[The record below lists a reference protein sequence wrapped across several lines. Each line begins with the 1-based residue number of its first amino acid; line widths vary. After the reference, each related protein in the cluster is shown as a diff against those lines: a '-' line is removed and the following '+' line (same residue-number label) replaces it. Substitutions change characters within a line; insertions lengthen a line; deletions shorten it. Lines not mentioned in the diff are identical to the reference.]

1 MKITSPKPQNR
12 ANIFEKNKKPN
23 EVNSAR

>member
-1 MKITSPKPQNR
+1 MKITSPKPQTR